1 MRLSFYLDDD
11 SASRT
16 VVRELKRLGF
26 NVRTPDEAGRRG
38 VPDEQHLE
46 FSAMEG
52 HALVTGNQADF
63 VRLHWEWIESG
74 RHHAGIIIARQT
86 MGLGQLVQ
94 LLARLGELVDAEQ
107 MRDNLEFLSAW
118 RLR

>member
-16 VVRELKRLGF
+16 VVRELTRLGF
-26 NVRTPDEAGRRG
+26 DVRTPDDAGRRG

-46 FSAMEG
+46 FSATEG
-52 HALVTGNQADF
+52 RALVTGNQADF
-63 VRLHWEWIESG
+63 VRLHWEWIGTG

-86 MGLGQLVQ
+86 MGLGQRVQ
-94 LLARLGELVDAEQ
+94 LLARLGELVDTED
-107 MRDNLEFLSAW
+107 MRDRLEFLSAW